1 MHCSVVSAVASLS
14 FVSASMAAM
23 TSLQGVQIAAS
34 GAYGQDAFKAVG
46 WSIQFAFS
54 GDLAGAA
61 SEADFGDWSFTLR
74 NGGNTWSA
82 AGSGAQSGSWTTV
95 GNARVFTIALSGS
108 GTGAGNTLSPAPSSV
123 SIIYTA
129 LRAGGSWGSLG
140 DALKAS
146 EHDPLRGA
154 FVIRTESGGNMGEI
168 SSGFAVVPTPGAV
181 ALLGLAGFSARRR
194 RG

>member
-14 FVSASMAAM
+14 IVSMSAAGIA
-23 TSLQGVQIAAS
+23 SLQGVGITAS
-34 GAYGQDAFKAVG
+34 GSYGSDAFKSVG
-46 WSIQFAFS
+46 WSIQFDFS
-54 GDLAGAA
+54 GDMAGAA

-74 NGGNTWSA
+74 NGASVWSV
-82 AGSGAQSGSWTTV
+82 AGSGSQSGSWSTS
-95 GNARVFTIALSGS
+95 GNARIFTIALAGS
-108 GTGAGNTLSPAPSSV
+108 GAGNTLSPAPTSV

-129 LRAGGSWGSLG
+129 LRASGSWGSLG

-146 EHDPLRGA
+146 EQDPLRGA
-154 FVIRTESGGNMGEI
+154 FVIRNEAGTGPGEI
-168 SSGFAVVPTPGAV
+168 TSGFAVVPAPGAV

>member
-46 WSIQFAFS
+46 WSIQFTFS

-61 SEADFGDWSFTLR
+61 SDADLGDWSFTLR

-82 AGSGAQSGSWTTV
+82 AGSGVQSGSWTTV
-95 GNARVFTIALSGS
+95 GS
-108 GTGAGNTLSPAPSSV
+108 
-123 SIIYTA
+123 
-129 LRAGGSWGSLG
+129 
-140 DALKAS
+140 
-146 EHDPLRGA
+146 
-154 FVIRTESGGNMGEI
+154 
-168 SSGFAVVPTPGAV
+168 
-181 ALLGLAGFSARRR
+181 
-194 RG
+194 

>member
-14 FVSASMAAM
+14 IVSMSMAGIA
-23 TSLQGVQIAAS
+23 SLQGVGITAS
-34 GAYGQDAFKAVG
+34 GSYGSDAFKSVG
-46 WSIQFAFS
+46 WSIQFDFS
-54 GDLAGAA
+54 GDMAGAA

-74 NGGNTWSA
+74 NGASVWSV
-82 AGSGAQSGSWTTV
+82 AGSGSQSGSWSTS
-95 GNARVFTIALSGS
+95 GNARIFTIALAGS
-108 GTGAGNTLSPAPSSV
+108 GAGNTLSPAPTSV

-129 LRAGGSWGSLG
+129 LRASGSWGSLG

-154 FVIRTESGGNMGEI
+154 FVIRNETGTGPGEI
-168 SSGFAVVPTPGAV
+168 TSGFTVVPAPGAV
-181 ALLGLAGFSARRR
+181 ALLALAGFSARRR